1 MAQLLYSYRTFSQ
14 SDLSAMASRVGELT
28 FNNPIY
34 LAAKASVTALRT
46 ANTEYIQKA
55 EIAKQGG
62 KDRIGDKNDQY
73 KILLDAMDL
82 VAADVVILAKGD
94 EDTITGAGFKVRTVG
109 KPISELPRPVNV
121 LAEFFPKEGSFE
133 LSFDKIKG
141 INYYMIRGRVLG
153 EEWQI
158 IRHTTTPKSTI
169 LHGFTLGVRMEFAV
183 QAMGSDGLVSDWSYP
198 SEITIS

>member
-34 LAAKASVTALRT
+34 LAAKTSVTALRT
-46 ANTEYIQKA
+46 ANTEYIRKS